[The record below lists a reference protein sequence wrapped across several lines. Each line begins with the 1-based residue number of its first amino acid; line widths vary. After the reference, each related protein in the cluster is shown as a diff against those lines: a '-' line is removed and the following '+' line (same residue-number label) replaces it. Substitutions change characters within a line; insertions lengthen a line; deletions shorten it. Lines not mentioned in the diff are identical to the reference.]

1 MAKSHRAYD
10 KNNNPLKFE
19 KSFKERLKQ
28 FKNVDAW
35 SKEGIAERE
44 AFAKQFGRAWYLF
57 QESQMRYNREKTWIE
72 QFNVYTRRPR
82 GKERSK

>member
-1 MAKSHRAYD
+1 MAKSHRTYN

-35 SKEGIAERE
+35 SKEGIQLRE
-44 AFAKQFGRAWYLF
+44 DFAKEHGRAWWVFDSY
-57 QESQMRYNREKTWIE
+57 EKVSAFKQRSWIE
-72 QFNVYTRRPR
+72 DYMI
-82 GKERSK
+82 KERSK